1 MKHFILPLFVSL
13 AALAQ
18 PAFAQEFK
26 AEQTVEKQIITTD
39 KNGKTIETYK
49 EAIAVA
55 PGDIVR
61 YSLDYKNNLDQ
72 AADGVEFVIPVPEQT
87 MYVAGS
93 ATLTKNAST
102 SYSIDGAKSF
112 IADNSIS
119 KDQADAITHVKWT
132 FTEAVSPSE
141 AGKLSFLAQL
151 Q

>member
-1 MKHFILPLFVSL
+1 MKHIILPLFVSL
-13 AALAQ
+13 AAFTQ
-18 PAFAQEFK
+18 PASAQEFK

-39 KNGKTIETYK
+39 KNGNAVEKYQ
-49 EAIAVA
+49 EAVAVA

-93 ATLTKNAST
+93 ATITKNATT
-102 SYSIDGAKSF
+102 SYSIDGAKNF
-112 IADNSIS
+112 VADNSIS
-119 KDQADAITHVKWT
+119 QDQADAITHVKWT
-132 FTEAVSPSE
+132 FTDAVAPSE
-141 AGKLSFLAQL
+141 TGKLSFLARL